1 MKILVTGGAGFIGS
15 HLVDS
20 LIKNDHQILVID
32 DLSFGKKEYINPKAD
47 FIQLDI
53 RDKQVEKV
61 WADFAPEAVYHLAA
75 QKNVR
80 TSLENPRLD
89 ADINILGA
97 LNVLQASIKA
107 KAKKFIF
114 VSSCGIYGDAKILP
128 TDELSLEKPLSPY
141 ILNKLVFERY
151 LKIIAEG
158 KINWSATRLANVY
171 GPRQDPYGEAGVIS
185 IFLSNA
191 IANKP
196 VYIFGDGLQ
205 TRDFIYVAD
214 VVDALLGLLDKG
226 KEIYNVG
233 TGQETSILD
242 LLNKIKQISAQ
253 DIKIE
258 NKEAIVGEVRRSALD
273 SSKIKNEINWQSKFS
288 LAKGLEFTYKWFHSQ
303 SGRLVGDEEGK

>member
-20 LIKNDHQILVID
+20 LIRDGHQVLVVD
-32 DLSFGKKEYINPKAD
+32 DLSFGKKEYISSKAE
-47 FIQLDI
+47 FIELDI
-53 RDKQVEKV
+53 RDRQVEKV
-61 WADFAPEAVYHLAA
+61 LTDFLPEVVYHLAA

-89 ADINILGA
+89 AEINILGS
-97 LNVLQASIKA
+97 LNVLQGAIKA
-107 KAKKFIF
+107 SAKKFIF
-114 VSSCGIYGDAKILP
+114 VSSCGIYGDAQNFP
-128 TDELSLEKPLSPY
+128 TNELSSEKPLSPY

-158 KINWSATRLANVY
+158 KIQWAATRLANVY

-185 IFLSNA
+185 IFISNA
-191 IANKP
+191 IFNKP

-214 VVDALLGLLDKG
+214 VVDALTGLLDKG
-226 KEIYNVG
+226 NDIYNVG
-233 TGQETSILD
+233 TGKETSIAG
-242 LLNKIKQISAQ
+242 LLSMIKNISGETL
-253 DIKIE
+253 KVE

-273 SSKIKNEINWQSKFS
+273 SRKINEAIYWQSKFD
-288 LAKGLEFTYKWFHSQ
+288 LAKGLEFTYKWFK
-303 SGRLVGDEEGK
+303 ENIK

>member
-20 LIKNDHQILVID
+20 LIRDGHQVLVLD
-32 DLSFGKKEYINPKAD
+32 DLSFGKKEYINSKAE
-47 FIQLDI
+47 FIQIDI
-53 RDKQVEKV
+53 RDRQVEKV
-61 WADFAPEAVYHLAA
+61 LTDFSPEIVYHLAA

-89 ADINILGA
+89 AEINILGS
-97 LNVLQASIKA
+97 LNILQGAIKA
-107 KAKKFIF
+107 AAKKFIF
-114 VSSCGIYGDAKILP
+114 VSSCGIYGDAQNFP
-128 TDELSLEKPLSPY
+128 TDESSLEKPLSPY

-158 KINWSATRLANVY
+158 KIQWAATRLANVY

-185 IFLSNA
+185 IFISNA
-191 IANKP
+191 IFNKP

-214 VVDALLGLLDKG
+214 VVDALIGLLQKG
-226 KEIYNVG
+226 NHIYNVG
-233 TGQETSILD
+233 TGQETSIVD
-242 LLNKIKQISAQ
+242 LLSKIQNISGAEL
-253 DIKIE
+253 KME

-273 SSKIKNEINWQSKFS
+273 SKRIKDEILWQAKFD
-288 LAKGLEFTYKWFHSQ
+288 LAKGLEFTYKWFKENI
-303 SGRLVGDEEGK
+303 R

>member
-20 LIKNDHQILVID
+20 LIRDGHQVLVVD
-32 DLSFGKKEYINPKAD
+32 DLSFGKKEYISSKAE
-47 FIQLDI
+47 FIELDI
-53 RDKQVEKV
+53 RDRQVEKV
-61 WADFAPEAVYHLAA
+61 LTDFSPEVVYHLAA

-89 ADINILGA
+89 AEINILGS
-97 LNVLQASIKA
+97 LNVLQGAIKA
-107 KAKKFIF
+107 SAKKFIF
-114 VSSCGIYGDAKILP
+114 VSSCGIYGDAQNFP
-128 TDELSLEKPLSPY
+128 TNELSSEKPLSPY

-158 KINWSATRLANVY
+158 KIQWAATRLANVY

-185 IFLSNA
+185 IFISNA
-191 IANKP
+191 IFNKP

-214 VVDALLGLLDKG
+214 VVDALIALLNKG
-226 KEIYNVG
+226 NDIYNVG
-233 TGQETSILD
+233 TGKETSIAG
-242 LLNKIKQISAQ
+242 LLSMIKNISGETL
-253 DIKIE
+253 KVE

-273 SSKIKNEINWQSKFS
+273 SRKINEAIYWQPKFD
-288 LAKGLEFTYKWFHSQ
+288 LAKGLEFTYKWFK
-303 SGRLVGDEEGK
+303 ENIK